1 MTGFKDDFIWG
12 AAAASFQIEG
22 AAKAGGRGDSVWD
35 MFCREPGLVR
45 DGSDGRTACD
55 HYHRY
60 PEDIAIMKD
69 IGLKAYRLS
78 IAWPRVIPN
87 GRGAVNQ
94 EGLDFYDRVIDGLLE
109 SGIEPWIT
117 LFHWDF
123 PTTLYDQGGWLNRD
137 SADWFADFAGII
149 CERYSDRVSRWFT
162 LNEPQCFLGLGH
174 HNGEHAPGMK
184 MSFEKVLQAS
194 HHVLLAHGKAVQ
206 MMRAKAK
213 QPLTNG
219 AAPVGLVTYPT
230 TDDQILV
237 EAARRATFAISEI
250 GCFSNTWYA
259 DPMIKGEYPEDGLKL
274 FERYLPDIR
283 SGDMETIGQ
292 PLDMYACNIYSGSPL
307 SMSDTG
313 KIETPEL
320 IGCGRTTMDWNVTPE
335 CLYWGPRFFYE
346 RYGLPIVVTENGMAN
361 CDWVHMD
368 GRVSDPGRIDYIRR
382 HLLSLQ
388 KAAIDGVDVMGYF
401 YWSIMDNFEW
411 AYGYQQRFGLVH
423 VDYETQRRTPKESAY
438 WYRDV
443 IASGGEVL

>member
-1 MTGFKDDFIWG
+1 
-12 AAAASFQIEG
+12 
-22 AAKAGGRGDSVWD
+22 
-35 MFCREPGLVR
+35 
-45 DGSDGRTACD
+45 
-55 HYHRY
+55 
-60 PEDIAIMKD
+60 
-69 IGLKAYRLS
+69 
-78 IAWPRVIPN
+78 
-87 GRGAVNQ
+87 
-94 EGLDFYDRVIDGLLE
+94 
-109 SGIEPWIT
+109 
-117 LFHWDF
+117 
-123 PTTLYDQGGWLNRD
+123 
-137 SADWFADFAGII
+137 
-149 CERYSDRVSRWFT
+149 
-162 LNEPQCFLGLGH
+162 
-174 HNGEHAPGMK
+174 
-184 MSFEKVLQAS
+184 
-194 HHVLLAHGKAVQ
+194 
-206 MMRAKAK
+206 
-213 QPLTNG
+213 LTIG

-230 TDDQILV
+230 TDNQILV

-423 VDYETQRRTPKESAY
+423 VDYETQKRTPKESAY